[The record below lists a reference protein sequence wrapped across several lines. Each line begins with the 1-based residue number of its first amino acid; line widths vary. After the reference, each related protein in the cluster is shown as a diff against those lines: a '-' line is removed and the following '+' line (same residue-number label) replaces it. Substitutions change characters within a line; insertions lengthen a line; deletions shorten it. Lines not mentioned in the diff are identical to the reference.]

1 MGDNVDAEKIQKP
14 ELEDIDHVVD
24 SKDSSKK
31 DDVDYDSDKEDV
43 SKDDSEA
50 MAIEKAADHIE
61 KEGPVCPVCPPCDD
75 SSKLS
80 SNMTI
85 KQFKRQQKQ
94 DLKKQQEFLKK
105 KNSCQKLEKKS
116 KKRGLFT
123 FKKSREAAKKEM
135 TDKECWKVGIGA
147 KENTMPATGGK
158 KRTKK
163 RRNRRNSKKSSRKS
177 GKRRSM
183 KGGRRRS
190 KRNNRKNKRSRNKR
204 SRKK

>member
-94 DLKKQQEFLKK
+94 DLIQQRQLLQQRKIDKKKEKKQINL
-105 KNSCQKLEKKS
+105 CQKLEKKS
-116 KKRGLFT
+116 KKRGFFT
-123 FKKSREAAKKEM
+123 FKKSREAAK
-135 TDKECWKVGIGA
+135 DKYNQNMCDTVLGKNKSVESA
-147 KENTMPATGGK
+147 MPATGGK

-163 RRNRRNSKKSSRKS
+163 SDQDIDDNSRA
-177 GKRRSM
+177 
-183 KGGRRRS
+183 
-190 KRNNRKNKRSRNKR
+190 
-204 SRKK
+204 